1 MKAKD
6 IARIL
11 FIAAMLAVCNVSWG
25 AVPRNGLVGEWLFE
39 GNANDTSGH
48 GNNGVVNGAT
58 LTADRFGRPK
68 AAYDFI
74 GTNDNSITTS
84 FVPPNKFS
92 LSLWYKAASSQ
103 VENAGLFSTFNTWSY
118 YGMYYSQVGDNHER
132 IWFDGNESYVLNPN
146 ANEWTHLLIVSA
158 NSTIKVYK
166 NGGLVLNS
174 AGTTTH
180 ADSLIFGDSRFNGRY
195 FTGALD
201 DIRVYNRALTNAEI
215 IALNQEKNIV
225 ISAFT
230 ATPTAGSTPLEI
242 NFTARAI
249 SPHGKIVKYLWDVDG
264 DGNADQITEVPDHSY
279 TYGANGIYNPSVQV
293 VDSAGY
299 SGKSGKV
306 KITVTDGTELNGRM
320 EYFEYDDVT
329 NTAHIK
335 ARVYNT
341 GNLAAGK
348 FNVTFVISD
357 NGKGASTFNTSSVTS
372 LAAGQNT
379 LLDVT
384 KTFPNSIQ
392 GRQINVAIDSARK
405 IKEVD
410 ETNNGSKILFVPV
423 TTR

>member
-1 MKAKD
+1 MKAKE

-11 FIAAMLAVCNVSWG
+11 FIAAMLAVCNASWG
-25 AVPRNGLVGEWLFE
+25 AVPRNGLVGEWLFG

-84 FVPPNKFS
+84 FVPPNKIS
-92 LSLWYKAASSQ
+92 LSLWYNAASSQ
-103 VENAGLFSTFNTWSY
+103 LENAGLFSTYSGSNY
-118 YGMYYSQVGDNHER
+118 YGIYYGTSNTDEWIRTDANDLHFLAGA
-132 IWFDGNESYVLNPN
+132 PN
-146 ANEWTHLLIVSA
+146 KWVHLVVTSS
-158 NSTIKVYK
+158 NSKINVYK
-166 NGGLVLNS
+166 DGKLVLS
-174 AGTTTH
+174 FSGSTTH

-201 DIRVYNRALTNAEI
+201 DIRLYNRALTSAEI
-215 IALNQEKNIV
+215 MALYQEYNIAV
-225 ISAFT
+225 SAFT
-230 ATPTAGSTPLEI
+230 ATPTAGSSPLEV
-242 NFTARAI
+242 NFTVRAK
-249 SPHGKIVKYLWDVDG
+249 SPYGNIVKYLWDVDG
-264 DGNADQITEVPDHSY
+264 DGNADQITEVPELSY
-279 TYGANGIYNPSVQV
+279 TYGANGIYNASVQV
-293 VDSAGY
+293 ADSAGY

-306 KITVTDGTELNGRM
+306 KVTVSDGTELNGRM

-329 NTAHIK
+329 NTVHIK
-335 ARVYNT
+335 VRVYNT

-372 LAAGQNT
+372 IAVGQNT

-384 KTFPNSIQ
+384 KTFPSSIQ
-392 GRQINVAIDSARK
+392 GRQINIAIDSARK

-423 TTR
+423 ITR